1 MSVLKGE
8 GTHPILF
15 GSTSIVAGP
24 ATHRGYLARPDVTG
38 EWPTVILVPS
48 EWGITSSS
56 KDICR
61 RLARLG
67 LAVVAVDLYRG
78 RGPNRSA
85 SPAEAAAA
93 AAAVSPVRAQVD
105 LDGIVGFITNSAGFW
120 SNAEHGFGIVGFGLG
135 GAPATLAA
143 IRHQAAALALVSAP
157 LLDGTGSGVVD
168 VFPDL
173 TCPLLGLY
181 GKAEDA
187 VSIADIMEARAAAP
201 QAEWVLYEN
210 AGDGFM
216 DDYLA
221 AFDPGAHRDAIERL
235 AGFFEKQLP
244 AAG

>member
-24 ATHRGYLARPDVTG
+24 VTHRGYLARPDLSG

-67 LAVVAVDLYRG
+67 LAVVAVDLYHGEPPDRA
-78 RGPNRSA
+78 A
-85 SPAEAAAA
+85 SPEDAAAA
-93 AAAVSPVRAQVD
+93 ASTIPRARSQAD
-105 LDGIVGFITNSAGFW
+105 LDGIVSFITNPAGFW
-120 SNAEHGFGIVGFGLG
+120 SNAERGFGVLGLG
-135 GAPATLAA
+135 CGGTPATAAA
-143 IRHQAAALALVSAP
+143 IRHDAAALALVAAP
-157 LLDGTGSGVVD
+157 LLDEEGAGIVD
-168 VFPDL
+168 SFADL
-173 TCPLLGLY
+173 TAPLLGLY
-181 GKAEDA
+181 GKADDA

-201 QAEWVLYEN
+201 QAEWVLYDN

-216 DDYLA
+216 DDYLPD
-221 AFDPGAHRDAIERL
+221 FDLGAHRDTIDRL
-235 AGFFEKQLP
+235 AVFFDKQLP

>member
-1 MSVLKGE
+1 
-8 GTHPILF
+8 
-15 GSTSIVAGP
+15 
-24 ATHRGYLARPDVTG
+24 
-38 EWPTVILVPS
+38 
-48 EWGITSSS
+48 
-56 KDICR
+56 
-61 RLARLG
+61 

-78 RGPNRSA
+78 RGPNRAA

-93 AAAVSPVRAQVD
+93 AAAVPPARAQAD
-105 LDGIVGFITNSAGFW
+105 LDGIVGFITNPAGFW
-120 SNAEHGFGIVGFGLG
+120 SSAERGFGIMGCGLG
-135 GAPATLAA
+135 GVAATLAA
-143 IRHQAAALALVSAP
+143 IRHRAAALALVSAP

-181 GKAEDA
+181 GKAESA

-201 QAEWVLYEN
+201 QAEWVLYDS

-221 AFDPGAHRDAIERL
+221 EFDLGAHQDAIDRL
-235 AGFFEKQLP
+235 ARFFEKQLT

>member
-1 MSVLKGE
+1 VLKGE

-24 ATHRGYLARPDVTG
+24 RTLRGYLARPDLSG

-78 RGPNRSA
+78 RGPSRGA
-85 SPAEAAAA
+85 TADEAAAA
-93 AAAVSPVRAQVD
+93 AAAIPSARAQAD
-105 LDGIVGFITNSAGFW
+105 LDGIVGFITNPAGFW
-120 SNAEHGFGIVGFGLG
+120 SNAEGGFGVMGIGRG
-135 GAPATLAA
+135 GVPATGAA
-143 IRHQAAALALVSAP
+143 IRHQSAALALVAAP
-157 LLDGTGSGVVD
+157 LLDDEGVGIVD
-168 VFPDL
+168 SFGEL
-173 TCPLLGLY
+173 ASPLLGLY
-181 GKAEDA
+181 GKAENA

-201 QAEWVLYEN
+201 QGEWVLYDN

-216 DDYLA
+216 DDYLPDFDVA
-221 AFDPGAHRDAIERL
+221 AYRDAIDRL
-235 AGFFEKQLP
+235 ATFFVNQLP